1 MSSFQT
7 LDETASSSSESTSA
21 GSAVSST
28 SVAAP
33 SAGEGG
39 DVVKPKGE
47 AGKSEISG
55 AVFNLANAVRAMG
68 CCGRALPRPMEAHS
82 CFFLPPNTPL
92 LHAALPL
99 LLLQIIGAGVGGMPY
114 ALKLAGF
121 YGGIFLIFLVAYC
134 SDYTL
139 RLLITLSRKTKSK
152 YYEDLMT
159 TQFGHRGY
167 LFVVGAMGIFA
178 YGAMVAY
185 LMGIGAC
192 LRALLP
198 LAAPLRSPPAAR
210 PLLVPARPA
219 MPAPSPHPQPP
230 ATTWPL

>member
-1 MSSFQT
+1 
-7 LDETASSSSESTSA
+7 
-21 GSAVSST
+21 
-28 SVAAP
+28 
-33 SAGEGG
+33 
-39 DVVKPKGE
+39 
-47 AGKSEISG
+47 
-55 AVFNLANAVRAMG
+55 
-68 CCGRALPRPMEAHS
+68 
-82 CFFLPPNTPL
+82 
-92 LHAALPL
+92 
-99 LLLQIIGAGVGGMPY
+99 MPY

-159 TQFGHRGY
+159 TQFGHKGY

-192 LRALLP
+192 GW
-198 LAAPLRSPPAAR
+198 PPGR
-210 PLLVPARPA
+210 PLLLPASFP
-219 MPAPSPHPQPP
+219 PPPTLSPLAPHQPP
-230 ATTWPL
+230 PPPPPPPAQATTWPL